1 MDIPL
6 TSLPPHKSQPTIID
20 GRYVLT
26 SDPLREGGMSKV
38 QKAFDSIGNRFV
50 AIKRMKHAQQDDLR
64 WKESF
69 NREYAALSDLCSHP
83 YIVKLYDAGSDNA
96 GFYMVLEWVE
106 TNLADLVLKHGA
118 MNWNEFYSSIGRPV
132 LEAISFAQSRGWD
145 HRDIKPQNVL
155 ISEDGS
161 PRVSDYGIAKQFE
174 KPAVG
179 ITFSSFRSAP
189 FTPPED
195 DSGDWGRSRDC
206 FSWAAV
212 AGFCLTGSIPPDYGA
227 LAAAVNGISQHDVPI
242 EILQTALSHDPSER
256 PPLASALLA
265 EVDSWAAAKQAR
277 EQPQSICYLQ
287 IDPDLSQ
294 RLCRLLD
301 VTDAKEIQRQLID
314 ELNEVSVGLKGLTA
328 ADGRAGLRI
337 SAIAWIFEAFPSPD
351 RDRLIISRAWQSRP
365 AEVERHREAGF
376 RPPIHFSFV
385 PPADR
390 LKSKAFLDDLL
401 LELEAFEAEERDRAL
416 VAQKDR
422 IFRVWYAFLRAKAD
436 LEARRENAI
445 PFTDAKI
452 RDATV
457 ALVTELPAP
466 VEIVGQSRVIR
477 TTSGGHV
484 FCDVIDVN
492 LEEVVVS
499 VTAGDSNKIPRRGKL
514 EINTVAAEKAIERQ
528 RRALDAV
535 NYNRAASPRLR
546 TIITNP
552 ATNREPTV
560 LRVPTPIGG
569 GPFDPEKKDVLVR
582 ALGVLDI
589 LAIQGPPGTG
599 KTRLIEEI
607 LVQYL
612 ALNPRHRVLLSAQ
625 THVALDNVIERL
637 RVRQPTI
644 DIVRI
649 GRLDDQKI
657 SPSCRDLI
665 LDRKAQR
672 WAEAVA
678 TRARKFI
685 AEWAQERGLN
695 RADIEVGMLTERLIL
710 LLQRVDELQKSLR
723 NAEAR
728 VQAVDKEAEV
738 KLTETGTADS
748 AELEVASVEAQQ
760 AATIFRTELS
770 RARIEID
777 EVRSRLSSA
786 GGYGADLASQASED
800 ELREWSSMLLG
811 EGQDQVHCRRLLELQ
826 EEWMLRVGRSS
837 DFHAAMLA
845 SAQVVAGTCI
855 GMAGVRGM
863 GEVAYDLCI
872 VDEASKATATE
883 ILVPMSRSRKWI
895 LVGDPEQL
903 PPFFEDESIT
913 QLEEFSEDEVRETL
927 LDRCLRDLPGHS
939 AALLINQHRMV
950 KPIGD
955 LISHAFYKDQLNSP
969 KTKPDVILT
978 GAFPKPVTWVSTS
991 DEPDGSEVRSGPSFR
1006 NEAECRVIRDIL
1018 SQIDFVAKKRRA
1030 TYDIALIAGYVA
1042 QVKALQDVIRD
1053 RLHEWTAIKIV
1064 CSTVDA
1070 FQGSEA
1076 EVCIYS
1082 VTRSNKEGRLG
1093 FLREKPR
1100 LNVALSRGRSAL
1112 IIVGDDLFCRAAVGQ
1127 NPFRKV
1133 LDFIEAH
1140 PDQCDRRRAR

>member
-1 MDIPL
+1 
-6 TSLPPHKSQPTIID
+6 
-20 GRYVLT
+20 
-26 SDPLREGGMSKV
+26 MSTV
-38 QKAFDSIGNRFV
+38 QKAFDSQGNCFV
-50 AIKRMKHAQQDDLR
+50 AIKRMKHAQLDDLR

-83 YIVKLYDAGSDNA
+83 NIVNLIEAGSDNV
-96 GFYMVLEWVE
+96 GFYMVLEWLE
-106 TNLADLVLKHGA
+106 TNLADSVLKNGA
-118 MNWNEFYSSIGRPV
+118 MKWDHFYTGIGRPI
-132 LEAISFAQSRGWD
+132 LEAIAFAQSRRWD
-145 HRDIKPQNVL
+145 HRDIKPQNIL
-155 ISEDGS
+155 LSTDGS
-161 PRVSDYGIAKQFE
+161 PRISDYGIAKQFE
-174 KPAVG
+174 NPRLG
-179 ITFSSFRSAP
+179 ITFNSFRSAP

-212 AGFCLTGSIPPDYGA
+212 AVFCLTGKVPADYGA
-227 LAAAVNGISQHDVPI
+227 LAGALNAISQHDAPT
-242 EILQTALSHDPSER
+242 EILRTALSDDPSER

-265 EVDSWAAAKQAR
+265 EVDNWFAASQSR
-277 EQPQSICYLQ
+277 EQAQATCYLQ
-287 IDPDLSQ
+287 VDPSLLQ
-294 RLCRLLD
+294 RLYRVFDLN
-301 VTDAKEIQRQLID
+301 DAKEVQRELLE
-314 ELNEVSVGLKGLTA
+314 ELNEVPVGF
-328 ADGRAGLRI
+328 RALDAPASRVGVRI
-337 SAIAWIFEAFPSPD
+337 SAVAWTFEAFPSPD
-351 RDRLIISRAWQSRP
+351 RERLVITRAWQSRP

-376 RPPIHFSFV
+376 RPPVSFSFAL
-385 PPADR
+385 PPDR
-390 LKSKAFLDDLL
+390 SKARVLVDELL
-401 LELEAFEAEERDRAL
+401 LELEAFEAEQRDRAL
-416 VAQKDR
+416 IAQRDR

-445 PFTDAKI
+445 AFTDFKV

-466 VEIVGQSRVIR
+466 LEIIGQSRVIR
-477 TTSGGHV
+477 MSSGGHV

-499 VTAGDSNKIPRRGKL
+499 VTAGDPNRIPRRGKL

-546 TIITNP
+546 AIIADP
-552 ATNREPTV
+552 STNREPV
-560 LRVPTPIGG
+560 LVTIPKVIGG
-569 GPFDPEKKDVLVR
+569 GPFDAEKRDVLVR
-582 ALGVLDI
+582 ALGVQDA

-607 LVQYL
+607 LVQYFER
-612 ALNPRHRVLLSAQ
+612 NPRHRVLLSAQ

-637 RVRQPTI
+637 RARQPTM

-665 LDRKAQR
+665 LDRKAEA

-678 TRARKFI
+678 ARAHNFM
-685 AEWAQERGLN
+685 AEWARERGLN
-695 RADIEVGMLTERLIL
+695 RADIEVGMLAERLIL
-710 LLQRVDELQKSLR
+710 LLQREADLQKALR

-728 VQAVDKEAEV
+728 VRSVDQKTEA
-738 KLTETGTADS
+738 KLAETGTADS

-760 AATIFRTELS
+760 AAAIFRAELS
-770 RARIEID
+770 RVRIEIG
-777 EVRSRLSSA
+777 EVRSRLTSA
-786 GGYGADLASQASED
+786 GGYGADLAPQSSEE

-811 EGQDQVHCRRLLELQ
+811 EGEDQARCRALLELQ
-826 EEWMLRVGRSS
+826 EEWTLRVGRSS

-863 GEVAYDLCI
+863 GDVVYDLCI

-903 PPFFEDESIT
+903 PPFFEDDSIT
-913 QLEEFSEDEVRETL
+913 RLEEFGEEEVRETL
-927 LDRCLRDLPGHS
+927 LDRFLSDLPGHS
-939 AALLINQHRMV
+939 VALLANQHRMA

-955 LISHAFYKDQLNSP
+955 LISQAFYKGQLNSP
-969 KTKPDVILT
+969 KSKPDVVLT
-978 GAFPKPVTWVSTS
+978 GVFPKAVTWISTS
-991 DEPDGSEVRSGPSFR
+991 DEPDGREIRSGQSFR
-1006 NEAECRVIRDIL
+1006 NDAECRVIREIL
-1018 SQIDFVAKKRRA
+1018 SRIDFIAKKRKA

-1053 RLHEWTAIKIV
+1053 RLHEWTAIKVV

-1093 FLREKPR
+1093 FLKEKPR

-1112 IIVGDDLFCRAAVGQ
+1112 IIVGDDLFCRSATGQ
-1127 NPFRKV
+1127 NPFRNV

-1140 PDQCDRRRAR
+1140 PDQCDRRPAR